1 MRGHIVSWISAYRPI
16 TSRAPG
22 PYVSASGEAC
32 GRQRVGCPVRPLP
45 LRHRSQ
51 SLGVRDETG
60 ALNQLVAVEIARA
73 VRIVRVD
80 GTGPHPDNKLV
91 LEVGL

>member
-22 PYVSASGEAC
+22 PYVSGSGEAC
-32 GRQRVGCPVRPLP
+32 GRQRV
-45 LRHRSQ
+45 
-51 SLGVRDETG
+51 LGVRDETG